1 MAARGGDTEMRQ
13 QLLKGR
19 EISLSNYKE
28 NVVKLCMKKLV
39 KLNIIPKD
47 LKIKEEETPVVANF
61 TLVGKWQHE
70 NF

>member
-1 MAARGGDTEMRQ
+1 MRQ

-47 LKIKEEETPVVANF
+47 LKIKDEEMPAVYRLHISGEATA
-61 TLVGKWQHE
+61 
-70 NF
+70 